1 MRLKVTREGGFAAQV
16 VQKQLDTKT
25 LPRKLQSSLDA
36 FIKQAPELTIKKN
49 PQLRDGYLYT
59 VEWSGS
65 EKGGVQFDESN
76 IPTGIE
82 AVVRFVLN

>member
-1 MRLKVTREGGFAAQV
+1 MKLKVTREGGFAAQI
-16 VQKQLDTKT
+16 VQKQLDTKK
-25 LPRKLQSSLDA
+25 LPRKLQSSLEA
-36 FIKQAPELTIKKN
+36 FIKQAPEMTIEKN
-49 PQLRDGYLYT
+49 PLLRDGYQYT

-82 AVVRFVLN
+82 AVVRYVLN